1 MGGIGRCC
9 CTCECVL
16 FSELPAISIG
26 GMTGQGW
33 QGSLCCF
40 RQAFT
45 FNATQTDSVITTAPI
60 WTSSAT
66 QDRTQE
72 VKTFVRPYQRMYSS
86 PGPGDWCD
94 DVDYES
100 ECCPERNVLMGTL
113 REILQETLEYKLQV
127 EYRRESVEV
136 EYSKQKVDCDGS
148 EVCRYV
154 VKLSIF
160 YSYDY
165 VYLTERQS
173 SRQVIST
180 PAGGCFVVAGPDS
193 NGKEAS
199 FTDESAGSTSS
210 GSGFGTFRVDRIK
223 YYDSAPTGTIT
234 FVTTDTD
241 TCDRT
246 NFTDPVCETEGN
258 YVSQVC
264 LTADL
269 ESPPCWCSGTTIGFE
284 DDTWDNEGAS
294 GCSPYALIFGCE
306 EVFCSFS
313 ADLCSEESVP
323 CSTTVQCS
331 AIQTAEGCSDP
342 VFVLTGLDPSWV
354 IGDQFFSFFPDCC
367 ISVGSTTV
375 CSSYPFG
382 PQSPCNDVPLGSGLE
397 CDEECC
403 HSYIDFEESCPAC
416 NLFIISCEPKY
427 GNPDRT
433 ITAHTLTTSCSGPTA
448 RSACIPTPSSFQ
460 IVLS

>member
-1 MGGIGRCC
+1 MGGFARCC
-9 CTCECVL
+9 CSCECVL
-16 FSELPAISIG
+16 FSELPTITIG

-40 RQAFT
+40 RQAFV

-72 VKTFVRPYQRMYSS
+72 VTTFVRPYQRMFSF
-86 PGPGDWCD
+86 PAPGDWCD
-94 DVDYES
+94 DVDYDA
-100 ECCPERNVLMGTL
+100 ECCPEQNVLMGTIQ
-113 REILQETLEYKLQV
+113 EILQETLEYKLQV

-136 EYSKQKVDCDGS
+136 EYSKQKVDCDGT

-180 PAGGCFVVAGPDS
+180 AAGGCFVVAGPDS

-199 FTDESAGSTSS
+199 FTDESEGTIET
-210 GSGFGTFRVDRIK
+210 GGGFGTFRVDRIK
-223 YYDSAPTGTIT
+223 YYATAPTGTIT

-241 TCDRT
+241 SCDRA
-246 NFTDPVCETEGN
+246 NFTDPVCDTEGN

-264 LTADL
+264 LNADA
-269 ESPPCWCSGTTIGFE
+269 ESPPCWCSGTTVGFE
-284 DDTWDNEGAS
+284 DDTYDGS
-294 GCSPYALIFGCE
+294 GGCSPYALVFDCGN
-306 EVFCSFS
+306 VFCTFS
-313 ADLCSEESVP
+313 ADLCEEQEVSCV
-323 CSTTVQCS
+323 STVQCS
-331 AIQTAEGCSDP
+331 ALQFAEGCTDAL
-342 VFVLTGLDPSWV
+342 FLLTGLDPSWV
-354 IGDQFFSFFPDCC
+354 LGDLFFSFFPDCC
-367 ISVGSTTV
+367 ASGGGTL
-375 CSSYPFG
+375 CASYPVG
-382 PQSPCNDVPLGSGLE
+382 EKAVCGDVVPFE
-397 CDEECC
+397 CDEDCC
-403 HSYIDFEESCPAC
+403 HSYIDFEESCGNCSLA
-416 NLFIISCEPKY
+416 IINCEPKY
-427 GNPDRT
+427 GAPDRT

>member
-1 MGGIGRCC
+1 MGGMGRCC
-9 CTCECVL
+9 CSSCECVL
-16 FSELPAISIG
+16 FSELPTISIT

-33 QGSLCCF
+33 QGTFCCF
-40 RQAFT
+40 RQPFT

-72 VKTFVRPYQRMYSS
+72 VTAQLSPYRDLYSF
-86 PGPGDWCD
+86 PAPVDFCD
-94 DVDYES
+94 EIDYAAY
-100 ECCPERNVLMGTL
+100 CCPERVLMGTL

-127 EYRRESVEV
+127 RYRRESVEV
-136 EYSKQKVDCDGS
+136 EYSKQKVDCDGT
-148 EVCRYV
+148 EACRYV

-180 PAGGCFVVAGPDS
+180 PEGGCFVVVGPDS
-193 NGKEAS
+193 NGREAS
-199 FTDESAGSTSS
+199 FTDESEGTTSTGNGS
-210 GSGFGTFRVDRIK
+210 GTFRVDRIK
-223 YYDSAPTGTIT
+223 YYESAPTGTIT

-246 NFTDPVCETEGN
+246 NFIDPVCDTEGN

-269 ESPPCWCSGTTIGFE
+269 ENPPCWCSGTTVGFE
-284 DDTWDNEGAS
+284 DDTYDNPIADDCTPFAS
-294 GCSPYALIFGCE
+294 VYTCE
-306 EVFCSFS
+306 NVFCFAS
-313 ADLCSEESVP
+313 ADFCPGEDIP
-323 CSTTVQCS
+323 CSYSVQCS
-331 AIQTAEGCSDP
+331 TIQTAEGCEDP
-342 VFVLTGLDPSWV
+342 VFLLLDLYPSWV
-354 IGDQFFSFFPDCC
+354 LGDQFFSFFPDCC
-367 ISVGSTTV
+367 ISTV
-375 CSSYPFG
+375 DTACNSYPFTTNA
-382 PQSPCNDVPLGSGLE
+382 SCNDVPLGSGLE
-397 CDEECC
+397 CNEDCC
-403 HSYIDFEESCPAC
+403 HSYIDFEESCPNC
-416 NLFIISCEPKY
+416 TSFIISCEPKY
-427 GNPDRT
+427 GPGDRT
-433 ITAHTLTTSCSGPTA
+433 VTAHTITTSCSGPTA

>member
-9 CTCECVL
+9 CGSCECVL
-16 FSELPAISIG
+16 FSELPTISIG

-40 RQAFT
+40 RQAFV

-60 WTSSAT
+60 WTSSAI

-72 VKTFVRPYQRMYSS
+72 VRTSLNARQRMYSF
-86 PGPGDWCD
+86 PGPGDWCED
-94 DVDYES
+94 ADYQL

-136 EYSKQKVDCDGS
+136 EYSKQKVDCNGS

-160 YSYDY
+160 YSYGY
-165 VYLTERQS
+165 AYLTERQS

-180 PAGGCFVVAGPDS
+180 PAGGCFVVVGPDS
-193 NGKEAS
+193 NGREAS
-199 FTDESAGSTSS
+199 FTDESEGTIES
-210 GSGFGTFRVDRIK
+210 GQGFGTFRVDRIK
-223 YYDSAPTGTIT
+223 YYESAPTGTIT

-246 NFTDPVCETEGN
+246 NFIDPVCETEGN

-269 ESPPCWCSGTTIGFE
+269 ESPPCWCSGTTAGFE
-284 DDTWDNEGAS
+284 DDTYDGS
-294 GCSPYALIFGCE
+294 GGCSPYALVFDCGN
-306 EVFCSFS
+306 VFCTFG
-313 ADLCSEESVP
+313 ADLCQEEEVSCVL
-323 CSTTVQCS
+323 TVQCS
-331 AIQTAEGCSDP
+331 ALQTAEGCSDP
-342 VFVLTGLDPSWV
+342 VFLLAGLDPVWQV
-354 IGDQFFSFFPDCC
+354 GDQFFSFFPDCC
-367 ISVGSTTV
+367 ISRGGTV
-375 CSSYPFG
+375 CASYPFG
-382 PQSPCNDVPLGSGLE
+382 PKSACEDVPPGSGLE
-397 CDEECC
+397 CDEDCC
-403 HSYIDFEESCPAC
+403 HSYIDFEESCGNC
-416 NLFIISCEPKY
+416 SLFIISCEPKH
-427 GNPDRT
+427 GVPDRT
-433 ITAHTLTTSCSGPTA
+433 VTAHTITTSCSGPTA